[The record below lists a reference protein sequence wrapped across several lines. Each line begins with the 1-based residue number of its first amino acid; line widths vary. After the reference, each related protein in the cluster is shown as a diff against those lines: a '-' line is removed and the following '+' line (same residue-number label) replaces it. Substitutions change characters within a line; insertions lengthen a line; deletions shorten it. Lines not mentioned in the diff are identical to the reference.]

1 MNLLGGQ
8 YTHRQKTKH
17 SPLLLCIS
25 PLLSRFQ
32 RFLPFRL
39 SLLHPLQFSFLSCLL
54 LVQHLCHSLCL
65 HDSLRFFS
73 LPASL
78 FRPLYDHP
86 PILAQTMGAKNDLQ
100 VPLDLALE
108 LPDLCLQLA
117 VLFLHL
123 TSPFHNY
130 DRIERFVRHLLQQL
144 GVVLLQLLVPVHQ
157 VDEVLAA
164 LALLLRA
171 LPTALSNGLR
181 QVRDRLLEL
190 LVLLVLV
197 LLLLLLLA

>member
-1 MNLLGGQ
+1 
-8 YTHRQKTKH
+8 
-17 SPLLLCIS
+17 
-25 PLLSRFQ
+25 
-32 RFLPFRL
+32 
-39 SLLHPLQFSFLSCLL
+39 
-54 LVQHLCHSLCL
+54 
-65 HDSLRFFS
+65 
-73 LPASL
+73 
-78 FRPLYDHP
+78 
-86 PILAQTMGAKNDLQ
+86 MGAKNDLQ

-123 TSPFHNY
+123 TSHFHNY

-144 GVVLLQLLVPVHQ
+144 GFVLLQLLVPVHQ

-197 LLLLLLLA
+197 LLLLLRLA